1 VVVESSRTGPVKA
14 GLKATL
20 KGLMALT
27 GPARD
32 EKDRALVFAGKMIEV
47 LDIFIVFGIP
57 VAVRVRDPII
67 FPAKTT
73 K

>member
-1 VVVESSRTGPVKA
+1 
-14 GLKATL
+14 
-20 KGLMALT
+20 MALT